1 METTRERGKSLKHAS
16 SSAIPVSEQDAA
28 ALAAADGPF
37 PGLQK
42 RLPKGPSTVA
52 ASGMVNLRNTT
63 TTDGTHPGSTMRADD
78 AGSPELVRAGLSVEE
93 RHTLDGAGDDGDE
106 EEQMGR
112 SFDAHYLQT
121 LNQHVISQSPEMIR
135 RKE

>member
-16 SSAIPVSEQDAA
+16 SSAIPVSEQDAGSPE
-28 ALAAADGPF
+28 GPF
-37 PGLQK
+37 PALQR
-42 RLPKGPSTVA
+42 RLTKGPSTIA
-52 ASGMVNLRNTT
+52 ASGMMILRNTT
-63 TTDGTHPGSTMRADD
+63 TTEGTQPGSTMRADEA
-78 AGSPELVRAGLSVEE
+78 AGAEPARPGLSLEE
-93 RHTLDGAGDDGDE
+93 RQTLDGAGDDADE